1 MKQTIRTSLAA
12 LMMAAVSAVAMGQ
25 TAVKATFVSGSD
37 AKTRESADKVADGRK
52 STKWCMD
59 DPGQLPYFVV
69 LSVGEQP
76 VALQEYVFTTGD
88 DTNMYPDR
96 NPCSWVVYG
105 SNDQKQWK
113 VVAEEHCNLRMGPLN
128 EQDYYFPTKSQTPYR
143 FFKFVFQEVQEDTR
157 IQLSEIQLIKA
168 GK

>member
-1 MKQTIRTSLAA
+1 MKQTIRTTLTAFMLATIS
-12 LMMAAVSAVAMGQ
+12 AAAMEQ

-59 DPGQLPYFVV
+59 DPRPLPYTVV

-76 VALQEYVFTTGD
+76 IALQEYVFTTGD

-113 VVAEEHCNLRMGPLN
+113 VVAEEHSNLRMGPLN
-128 EQDYYFPTKSQTPYR
+128 EQDYYFPTKSQTPFKFY
-143 FFKFVFQEVQEDTR
+143 KFVFQEVQEGTR